1 MQKIHFSINYLVKI
15 WKQPKFV
22 AIEYQLNKMH
32 VYLKIHNT
40 QDYYVAIKNNGIVLY
55 NFFIVKVLRG
65 ME

>member
-1 MQKIHFSINYLVKI
+1 MKI

-22 AIEYQLNKMH
+22 AVEYQLNKMH

-55 NFFIVKVLRG
+55 NFLIEKVLCG